1 MIQKTQIPGKDFETE
16 IEQHLNNGAMAYEDH
31 IIAAVPFKSR
41 EEEIEFIKKEC
52 IIFEDTENYYIAK
65 DDGTGDYGVQVCK
78 KTKYEYLS

>member
-1 MIQKTQIPGKDFETE
+1 MIEKIQIPGKDFETE
-16 IEQHLNNGAMAYEDH
+16 IEQHINCEMAYEDH

-41 EEEIEFIKKEC
+41 EEEIAFIKNEC
-52 IIFEDTENYYIAK
+52 IVFEDSENYYIAK